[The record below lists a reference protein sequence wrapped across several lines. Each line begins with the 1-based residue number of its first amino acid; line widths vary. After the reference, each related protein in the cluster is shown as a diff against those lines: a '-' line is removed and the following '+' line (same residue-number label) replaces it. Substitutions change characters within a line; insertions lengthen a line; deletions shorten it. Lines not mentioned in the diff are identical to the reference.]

1 MITSVLITL
10 HNKEKYIDYALNSIL
25 RSNTKSIELVIS
37 DNCSQDMSYSIAR
50 NWIDNH
56 GQLFF
61 SARLFQQS
69 KNLGINENH
78 NFLIRKATGDFFTFL
93 DADDALMPMAID
105 LNKQFL
111 IDHPNF
117 DFLFSN
123 QDLIDELN
131 DTVKFKYVRS
141 PREILIKIKFFLI
154 LDMIYNWGLPWSKIF
169 ARTESFKKLG
179 CIPKT
184 ISYNDRWTGF
194 KILQAGRYAYFNNI
208 SFQYRT
214 RFDNS
219 PTPSLTKKQLQDDL
233 ILVELDAL
241 KSSKGVLFILLFF
254 YTLPLRVRSKNRF
267 LFSLSKLPKKII
279 RSLYRS
285 II

>member
-25 RSNTKSIELVIS
+25 RSNTKSIELIVS
-37 DNCSQDMSYSIAR
+37 DNCSRDMSYSIAK
-50 NWIDNH
+50 NWINNH
-56 GQLFF
+56 EQLFF

-78 NFLIRKATGDFFTFL
+78 NFLLREASGDFFTFL

-111 IDHPNF
+111 INNSKV

-131 DTVKFKYVRS
+131 DTVKYKYVRS
-141 PREILIKIKFFLI
+141 PREILIKIKFFII
-154 LDMIYNWGLPWSKIF
+154 LDIIYNWGLPWSKIF

-233 ILVELDAL
+233 TLVELDAL
-241 KSSKGVLFILLFF
+241 KYSKGALFILLFF
-254 YTLPLRVRSKNRF
+254 YTLPLRIKSKNR
-267 LFSLSKLPKKII
+267 LLTSLCKLPKKII
-279 RSLYRS
+279 RILYRS